1 MIRPAPQKPGKPGC
15 IIGDNG
21 TEFTSRAI
29 LKWADKKDLSW
40 RHIDP
45 GKPQK
50 KVIIESFNG
59 SLRDQF
65 LNEKIFDSRDDARRT
80 LALWLDDYNTV
91 RLRSSLAGQ
100 PDTAAGAPNA

>member
-29 LKWADKKDLSW
+29 LKWADKKDLS
-40 RHIDP
+40 RRYIGPD
-45 GKPQK
+45 KPQK
-50 KVIIESFNG
+50 KVFFESFNG
-59 SLRDQF
+59 CLRDQF
-65 LNEKIFDSRDDARRT
+65 LNEEIFDSRNDARRT

-91 RLRSSLAGQ
+91 RLHSSLAGH